1 MSQTASKQRICSYD
15 MLEVRP
21 DGYTLTETEGEMYFC
36 NARCL
41 CIWAVQLATRP
52 NLADGRKL
60 PGVQLTQPTG
70 EQRTFADV
78 GELAKWS
85 VANAVDAISKQSD
98 RGHYTKRKVG
108 GRFSP
113 NSLIS
118 QSHNGINSA
127 SRSSWQ

>member
-1 MSQTASKQRICSYD
+1 MSQTAPKRRICSYD

-21 DGYTLTETEGEMYFC
+21 GGYTLTEKEGEMYFC

-60 PGVQLTQPTG
+60 PDVQLTQPTG
-70 EQRTFADV
+70 KRRTFADV

-85 VANAVDAISKQSD
+85 VGNAVDGGKQA
-98 RGHYTKRKVG
+98 V
-108 GRFSP
+108 
-113 NSLIS
+113 
-118 QSHNGINSA
+118 
-127 SRSSWQ
+127 

>member
-1 MSQTASKQRICSYD
+1 MSQAASKRRICSYD

-52 NLADGRKL
+52 NLADGRNL

-85 VANAVDAISKQSD
+85 VANALDDGKQI
-98 RGHYTKRKVG
+98 V
-108 GRFSP
+108 
-113 NSLIS
+113 
-118 QSHNGINSA
+118 
-127 SRSSWQ
+127 

>member
-1 MSQTASKQRICSYD
+1 MSQSPSKRRICSYD

-60 PGVQLTQPTG
+60 PGVQLTRPTG

-78 GELAKWS
+78 GELAYGPWRTRS
-85 VANAVDAISKQSD
+85 MTVSK
-98 RGHYTKRKVG
+98 
-108 GRFSP
+108 
-113 NSLIS
+113 
-118 QSHNGINSA
+118 
-127 SRSSWQ
+127 

>member
-1 MSQTASKQRICSYD
+1 MSQPPSKRRICSYD
-15 MLEVRP
+15 MVEVRP

-52 NLADGRKL
+52 NLAEGRKL
-60 PGVQLTQPTG
+60 PGAQLTQPNG

-85 VANAVDAISKQSD
+85 VANALDDGKQ
-98 RGHYTKRKVG
+98 
-108 GRFSP
+108 
-113 NSLIS
+113 I
-118 QSHNGINSA
+118 I
-127 SRSSWQ
+127 

>member
-1 MSQTASKQRICSYD
+1 MSQSASKRRICSYD

-60 PGVQLTQPTG
+60 PW
-70 EQRTFADV
+70 F
-78 GELAKWS
+78 
-85 VANAVDAISKQSD
+85 
-98 RGHYTKRKVG
+98 Y
-108 GRFSP
+108 
-113 NSLIS
+113 
-118 QSHNGINSA
+118 
-127 SRSSWQ
+127 

>member
-1 MSQTASKQRICSYD
+1 MSQSASKRRICSYD

-21 DGYTLTETEGEMYFC
+21 DGYTLTEAEGEMYFC

-52 NLADGRKL
+52 NLADSRKL
-60 PGVQLTQPTG
+60 PSVQMTQPTG

-85 VANAVDAISKQSD
+85 VTNAVDGGKQA
-98 RGHYTKRKVG
+98 V
-108 GRFSP
+108 
-113 NSLIS
+113 
-118 QSHNGINSA
+118 
-127 SRSSWQ
+127 

>member
-1 MSQTASKQRICSYD
+1 LKSHLQKLAQLCEFWRGYAMSQSASKRRICSYD

-21 DGYTLTETEGEMYFC
+21 DGYTLTETEGEMYFS

-60 PGVQLTQPTG
+60 PRVQLTQPNG
-70 EQRTFADV
+70 EQRMFADV

-85 VANAVDAISKQSD
+85 VANALDNGKQSLSD
-98 RGHYTKRKVG
+98 H
-108 GRFSP
+108 
-113 NSLIS
+113 
-118 QSHNGINSA
+118 
-127 SRSSWQ
+127 